1 MSNYKIRIV
10 EFKEW
15 GYFIQYKK
23 NQWFRPRMNNKNYY
37 GETVV
42 YDTIE
47 KAEREL
53 ERAIEYFKSKETFKK
68 KTVKE
73 VLIDIKTNE

>member
-1 MSNYKIRIV
+1 
-10 EFKEW
+10 
-15 GYFIQYKK
+15 
-23 NQWFRPRMNNKNYY
+23 MNNKNYY